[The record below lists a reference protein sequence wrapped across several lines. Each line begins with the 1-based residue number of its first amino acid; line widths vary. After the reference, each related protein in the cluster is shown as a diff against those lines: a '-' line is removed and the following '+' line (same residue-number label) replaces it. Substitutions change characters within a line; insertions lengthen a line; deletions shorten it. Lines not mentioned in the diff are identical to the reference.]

1 MSKEDNCTNCRNKL
15 KPEDQFC
22 SQCGQSRI
30 DYFTGFKTILKDT
43 LDEVFGIDSKFKHTI
58 LPFLTKP
65 QFLTEEFLK
74 GKRQFYVHPIRLYLF
89 CSIVFIFIFNNIII
103 DKHTIKL
110 DLDKIFSSQENTQ
123 SNLNDLNTEDTDSFN
138 LHFSDTN
145 EEDSINT
152 KHLLKVIDFIKTSN
166 DFSDKTIKDSLDV
179 KEWYQVKLIR
189 QSHYFYSEKG
199 VTFFE
204 AVLENIPIAIM
215 LLVPLFALYLKLLY
229 VRKKQNFYIQ
239 HLIFSMH
246 LHAFSLVFFSFFLI
260 FAKIDFTST
269 DLFLLPI
276 ILYWLVIS
284 GLMFKKF
291 YDQNWFK
298 TITKICIAYSIHIFM
313 IFWVVLLELFI
324 SLLIF

>member
-1 MSKEDNCTNCRNKL
+1 MSKQDNCTNCKNKL
-15 KPEDQFC
+15 KSEDQFC

-30 DYFTGFKTILKDT
+30 DYFTSFKTILKDT
-43 LDEVFGIDSKFKHTI
+43 LDEVFGLDSKFKHTI

-110 DLDKIFSSQENTQ
+110 DFDKIFSKEEKAQASH
-123 SNLNDLNTEDTDSFN
+123 NDSDTETTNDFN
-138 LHFSDTN
+138 FHISDTN
-145 EEDSINT
+145 KEDSLNT
-152 KHLLKVIDFIKTSN
+152 KHILKVFEFIKTSN
-166 DFSDKTIKDSLDV
+166 DFSDKTIQDSLNVD
-179 KEWYQVKLIR
+179 KWYQIKLIR
-189 QSHYFYSEKG
+189 QSHYFYDEKG

-229 VRKKQNFYIQ
+229 VRKKHNFYIQ

-246 LHAFSLVFFSFFLI
+246 LHAFSLVFFSLFLI
-260 FAKIDFTST
+260 FAKINFISS
-269 DLFLLPI
+269 DLFLIPI

-291 YDQNWFK
+291 YSQNWVK
-298 TITKICIAYSIHIFM
+298 TIIKIFIAYSIHIIM
-313 IFWVVLLELFI
+313 IFWVVILELFI